1 MKKIAIMC
9 DSGADISLEEANAL
23 GFYVIRMP
31 ITINGVE
38 YKEAMDITTRELIQH
53 MKNGDKVTTSQP
65 IMGEIVAM
73 WDNLLKEYDQIFYLP
88 IARALSGT
96 CQNAINLAKEKEYA
110 GKVFVVD
117 SEFVSCPS
125 THILKVVKDMF
136 EKGYTCEEVKEKLEK
151 ETNLYAILIPES
163 LDALKAGGRISPAAA
178 ALAGLLKI
186 VPLLTVD
193 HGAIDVYSKVR
204 TLKKAYQE
212 GITAITKDV
221 NPEEYDWMVIDADNK
236 EASKVLKAELEKVT
250 GMPVIECEFKSIIMS
265 HTGPGTIGFGR
276 IKKLKY

>member
-9 DSGADISLEEANAL
+9 DSGADISLKEAEEL
-23 GFYVIRMP
+23 GFHVIRMP
-31 ITINGVE
+31 ININGVE
-38 YKEAMDITTRELIQH
+38 YKEAIDITREELIQH
-53 MKNGDKVTTSQP
+53 MRNGDKVNTSQP
-65 IMGEIVAM
+65 IMGELVSM
-73 WDNLLKEYDQIFYLP
+73 WDNLLKENDQVFYLP
-88 IARALSGT
+88 IAKALSGT
-96 CQNAINLAKEKEYA
+96 CQNAINLSKEDKYA

-125 THILKVVKDMF
+125 THILTVVKDMF
-136 EKGYTCEEVKEKLEK
+136 DKGYSCEEVKEKLEN
-151 ETNLYAILIPES
+151 ETNLYAILIPEN
-163 LDALKAGGRISPAAA
+163 LDALKAGGRISPAVA

-212 GITAITKDV
+212 GINAITKDV

-236 EASKVLKAELEKVT
+236 EASRILRGELEQTT
-250 GMPVIECEFKSIIMS
+250 GMPVAECEFKSIVMS
-265 HTGPGTIGFGR
+265 HVGPGTIGFGR